1 MEASTEFVKNNP
13 TAIKLIL
20 KVLLRAQAYYE
31 ANKIEAVTLQ
41 ANIIGTDE
49 DYVAAYMLDS
59 HFLVSVDPLLNPVVR
74 AWDIL
79 DATGFLSEEAK
90 NIDIL
95 DHVNTELYKAA
106 LNEAA
111 EEYGNEAPE
120 FYEKMR
126 TFFKENNE

>member
-13 TAIKLIL
+13 IAIKLIL

-31 ANKIEAVTLQ
+31 ANKNEAVALQ
-41 ANIIGTDE
+41 ANKIGTDE

-59 HFLVSVDPLLNPVVR
+59 HYLVSVDPLLNPVVR
-74 AWDIL
+74 AWGIL

-126 TFFKENNE
+126 AFFKENNE